1 MKILIVEDDVRTA
14 GLLQELLGVGPN
26 EVLWV
31 STGEEALRHVRT
43 EPVDLVVLDVNLPGR
58 DGFSICAELRSFSS
72 VRILMLSARGS
83 PADRVDGLRMGAD
96 DYLPKPFHAQELAAR
111 VEALARRMAIP
122 SEPSAGAVLVVRS
135 LRLDEH
141 ACTVQCEGREVVLTA
156 AEFDIL
162 RALVERAGRV
172 VSRDRLM
179 ELARGAEF
187 GAFDRAID
195 VHISNI
201 RKKLGDDAR
210 DPRWIRTVRGV
221 GYQVLAHGERS

>member
-1 MKILIVEDDVRTA
+1 MDILIVEDDARIA
-14 GLLQELLGVGPN
+14 ALLEELLGVEPYR
-26 EVLWV
+26 VRCV
-31 STGEEALRHVRT
+31 SNGEAALAHLRAT
-43 EPVDLVVLDVNLPGR
+43 PVDLVVLDVILPGR
-58 DGFSICAELRSFSS
+58 DGFSICAEIRSFST

-96 DYLPKPFHAQELAAR
+96 DYLPKPFHAQELVAR
-111 VEALARRMAIP
+111 VEALCRRVALP
-122 SEPSAGAVLVVRS
+122 SSTPDRAVLQAGG
-135 LRLDEH
+135 LALDTH
-141 ACTVQCEGREVVLTA
+141 ARTATVDGRPIDLTG

-172 VSRDRLM
+172 VSRERLM

-201 RKKLGDDAR
+201 RKKLGDSAR
-210 DPRWIRTVRGV
+210 ASRWIRTVRGV
-221 GYQVLAHGERS
+221 GYQVPSPRSDP